1 MQTTPARAAEPPTV
15 KAYDL
20 VRIWRCYGM
29 RGVRKRYEQ
38 LKPFADLITLMGSDV
53 ILLPERWYRSLA
65 ITMALITLQAQWE
78 DVCAEDGQGWVAARL
93 WTRDLPDLRQM
104 CKGSGA
110 DSPPAVARK
119 DFRMPSSLAEY
130 LDSYEFSDVC
140 RGLAS
145 IARDQERAEE
155 AA

>member
-15 KAYDL
+15 KPYDL
-20 VRIWRCYGM
+20 VRIMRCYGM

-38 LKPFADLITLMGSDV
+38 LKPFADLISLMGSDV
-53 ILLPERWYRSLA
+53 ILLPQHWYRSLA
-65 ITMALITLQAQWE
+65 ITMALIALQAEWE
-78 DVCAEDGQGWVAARL
+78 EACGDDGQGWVAARL
-93 WTRDLPDLRQM
+93 WTRDLPDLRQT

-119 DFRMPSSLAEY
+119 DFRMPASLAEY
-130 LDSYEFSDVC
+130 LNSYEFSDVC
-140 RGLAS
+140 RALAS